1 MSARG
6 RRPDALDGA
15 VGRGDTALKALD
27 WTGTALRLLDQTRLP
42 HESVWITCQRAED
55 VAQAIE
61 QMRVRGAP
69 AIAIA
74 AAYGV
79 VLAAQEAA
87 EAEAAAFQAQVMA
100 AIRRLSATRPTAVNL
115 FQAMQ
120 RMQAVL
126 EQAGSLPPADIA
138 ARLAEEADAMAAEDI
153 AVNRRIGD
161 LGASLFPR
169 PARVLTHCNTGSL
182 ATVAYGTALG
192 VIRSL
197 HRDGKLVHVWVDE
210 TRPFLQGARLTAY
223 ELLAD
228 GIPFTLITDNMAA
241 HFMRQ
246 GQVDAVVVGADR
258 IAANGDTAN
267 KIGTY
272 GLAVLCRH
280 HGIPFYVAAPSTT
293 FDLTI
298 PSGDHIPI
306 EERSEHEVTHVLG
319 HPLAPPGVRAAHPA
333 FDVTPADL
341 ITAIITEEGVV
352 ERPDARRV
360 AAVLRSNEGATEG
373 GDRG

>member
-1 MSARG
+1 M
-6 RRPDALDGA
+6 
-15 VGRGDTALKALD
+15 KALD

-42 HESVWITCQRAED
+42 HESVWISCQSAED

-61 QMRVRGAP
+61 RMQVRGAP

-87 EAEAAAFQAQVMA
+87 AAGDAGFDAQVMA

-120 RMQAVL
+120 RLQAVL
-126 EQAGSLPPADIA
+126 TEAESRAPADIA
-138 ARLAEEADAMAAEDI
+138 ARLAAEADAMAAEDI
-153 AVNRRIGD
+153 GVNRRIGD
-161 LGASLFPR
+161 LGARLFSS

-197 HRDGKLVHVWVDE
+197 HRDGKLLHVWVDE

-306 EERSEHEVTHVLG
+306 EERSEREVTHVLG

-341 ITAIITEEGVV
+341 ITAIITEQGVV
-352 ERPDARRV
+352 ERPDAARV
-360 AAVLRSNEGATEG
+360 AAVLRSSEGAREG
-373 GDRG
+373 GGRG